1 MHFYGIKFESKNLFE
16 IFVVNSLNYS
26 FFKRFF
32 LINFDKVVFLRTQI
46 DTSICVLNIFNWL
59 GFYVSKYF
67 ILELRTFILIN
78 V

>member
-1 MHFYGIKFESKNLFE
+1 MWMKDFLRYLRQLSFHAFMHFYGIKFESKNLFE

-46 DTSICVLNIFNWL
+46 DTSICVLNIFN
-59 GFYVSKYF
+59 
-67 ILELRTFILIN
+67 
-78 V
+78 